1 MRLGVGIVGL
11 GNRWEGRYLPA
22 IRSLAD
28 RFEVRAVCEQVSH
41 RARRAATELN
51 AVAADGFRVM
61 AGRDD
66 IDALLYLADQWYGT
80 TPILA
85 ACDAGKAIYS
95 AASLPGPRAE
105 IDHLLARV
113 EQSGIAFMAE
123 LSKRHAAATVR
134 LKELIA
140 TRLGQPRMLFCHQ
153 RAAQTPAG
161 DRDEAVHARR
171 NLIEMIDWCC
181 YVIDRP
187 PTSVVSVRHAASG
200 REAESD
206 YQMMSLDFSSGDS
219 PGSGPLAQIS
229 SGQYIP
235 ASWEEA
241 IGFRP
246 PAALQVAC
254 ERGIAFID
262 LPTGLVWF
270 DDAGRH
276 QESLESERPVDES
289 MLLQFHRATTS
300 LVRRIGGLGDMVR
313 ALRILEAAAVSQEIG
328 RRIPLADDC

>member
-41 RARRAATELN
+41 RARRAAAELN
-51 AVAADGFRVM
+51 AVAVDGFRVM

-66 IDALLYLADQWYGT
+66 VDALLYLADQWYGAA
-80 TPILA
+80 PILA
-85 ACDAGKAIYS
+85 ACDTGKAIYS
-95 AASLPGPRAE
+95 AASLPGPRGE

-123 LSKRHAAATVR
+123 LSRRHAPATVR

-140 TRLGQPRMLFCHQ
+140 TRLGPPRMLFCHQ
-153 RAAQTPAG
+153 RVPQSPGTSPGESIPAQ
-161 DRDEAVHARR
+161 R

-181 YVIDRP
+181 YVVDRP
-187 PTSVVSVRHAASG
+187 AAHVVSVRHAAPADP
-200 REAESD
+200 AESD
-206 YQMMSLDFSSGDS
+206 YQMMSLDFSATEH
-219 PGSGPLAQIS
+219 PGTGPLAQIS

-235 ASWEEA
+235 VNWEEA

-262 LPTGLVWF
+262 LPTSLVWF

-313 ALRILEAAAVSQEIG
+313 ALQILEAAAESQATG
-328 RRIPLADDC
+328 KRVPLPGC

>member
-1 MRLGVGIVGL
+1 MRLGVGIIGL

-41 RARRAATELN
+41 RARRAAAELN

-66 IDALLYLADQWYGT
+66 IDALLYLADQWYGA

-95 AASLPGPRAE
+95 AASLPRPRGE

-113 EQSGIAFMAE
+113 EQSGVAFMAE
-123 LSKRHAAATVR
+123 LSRRHAPATVR

-140 TRLGQPRMLFCHQ
+140 TRLGLPRMVFCHQ
-153 RAAQTPAG
+153 RVPQPPG
-161 DRDEAVHARR
+161 DNGDEAEQARR

-187 PTSVVSVRHAASG
+187 PSSVVSVRHAAPGGEVSP
-200 REAESD
+200 D
-206 YQMMSLDFSSGDS
+206 YQMMSLDFSAGDS

-241 IGFRP
+241 ISFRP

-270 DDAGRH
+270 DEAGRH

-313 ALRILEAAAVSQEIG
+313 ALRVVEAAAVSQESG
-328 RRIPLADDC
+328 HRIPLGDD

>member
-41 RARRAATELN
+41 RAHRAAAELN

-66 IDALLYLADQWYGT
+66 IDALLYLADQWYGGA
-80 TPILA
+80 PILA

-95 AASLPGPRAE
+95 AASLPGRREE

-123 LSKRHAAATVR
+123 LSRRHAPATVR
-134 LKELIA
+134 LKELMA
-140 TRLGQPRMLFCHQ
+140 TRIGLPQMVFCHQ
-153 RAAQTPAG
+153 RVPHPAG
-161 DRDEAVHARR
+161 DSRDQAEHARR

-181 YVIDRP
+181 YVMNRP
-187 PTSVVSVRHAASG
+187 PSSVVSVRHATSDQRDA
-200 REAESD
+200 SD
-206 YQMMSLDFSSGDS
+206 YQMMSLDFSTGDP
-219 PGSGPLAQIS
+219 PGTGPLAQIS

-262 LPTGLVWF
+262 LPTALVWF

-313 ALRILEAAAVSQEIG
+313 ALRILEAATASQESG
-328 RRIPLADDC
+328 HRIPLGDN

>member
-1 MRLGVGIVGL
+1 MKLGVGIVGL

-41 RARRAATELN
+41 RAHRAAAELN

-66 IDALLYLADQWYGT
+66 VDALLYLADQWYGP

-95 AASLPGPRAE
+95 AASLPGPRGE

-123 LSKRHAAATVR
+123 LSRRHAPATVR

-140 TRLGQPRMLFCHQ
+140 TRLGLPRMVFCHQ
-153 RAAQTPAG
+153 RVPHPPA
-161 DRDEAVHARR
+161 ENQEQAEHVRR

-187 PTSVVSVRHAASG
+187 PSSVVSVRHAAS
-200 REAESD
+200 EQQAAND
-206 YQMMSLDFSSGDS
+206 YQMMSLDYSAG
-219 PGSGPLAQIS
+219 GTTGTGCLAQIS
-229 SGQYIP
+229 CGYYMPQH
-235 ASWEEA
+235 WEEA
-241 IGFRP
+241 VTFRP

-254 ERGIAFID
+254 ENGIAFID
-262 LPTGLVWF
+262 LPTSLVWF
-270 DDAGRH
+270 DTAGRH
-276 QESLESERPVDES
+276 MESLESDRPVGEM
-289 MLLQFHRATTS
+289 MLAQFHRMVTS
-300 LVRRIGGLGDMVR
+300 LVRHVSGLDDTLFAMKVVS
-313 ALRILEAAAVSQEIG
+313 AASISQRKG
-328 RRIPLADDC
+328 RRMPL

>member
-1 MRLGVGIVGL
+1 MRLGVGIIGL
-11 GNRWEGRYLPA
+11 GNRWESRYLPA
-22 IRSLAD
+22 IRTLAD

-41 RARRAATELN
+41 RARRAAAELN
-51 AVAADGFRVM
+51 AMSADGFRVM
-61 AGRDD
+61 ANRDD
-66 IDALLYLADQWYGT
+66 VDALLYLADQWYGP

-95 AASLPGPRAE
+95 AASLPGPRDE

-123 LSKRHAAATVR
+123 LTRRHAPATVR

-140 TRLGQPRMLFCHQ
+140 TRLGPPQMVFCHQ
-153 RAAQTPAG
+153 RVPHPP
-161 DRDEAVHARR
+161 DEKWEQAEYFRR

-187 PTSVVSVRHAASG
+187 PSSVVSVRHAASE
-200 REAESD
+200 RPVASD
-206 YQMMSLDFSSGDS
+206 YQMMSLDFSSDAM
-219 PGSGPLAQIS
+219 PGAGPLAQIS

-235 ASWEEA
+235 SRWEEA
-241 IGFRP
+241 ISFRP

-254 ERGIAFID
+254 QRGIAFID
-262 LPTGLVWF
+262 LPAGLVWF

-276 QESLESERPVDES
+276 QESLESERPVNES

-313 ALRILEAAAVSQEIG
+313 ALRILEAAAASQESGHRVPIG
-328 RRIPLADDC
+328 ND

>member
-1 MRLGVGIVGL
+1 MRLGVGIIGL

-41 RARRAATELN
+41 RARRAAAELN
-51 AVAADGFRVM
+51 AIAADGFRVM

-66 IDALLYLADQWYGT
+66 VDALLYLADQWYGP

-95 AASLPGPRAE
+95 AASLPGPRDE

-123 LSKRHAAATVR
+123 LSRRHAPATVR

-140 TRLGQPRMLFCHQ
+140 TRLGPPRMVFCHQ
-153 RAAQTPAG
+153 RVPHPH
-161 DRDEAVHARR
+161 DENWEQAEYVRR

-187 PTSVVSVRHAASG
+187 PSSVVSVRHDGSERQVA
-200 REAESD
+200 SD
-206 YQMMSLDFSSGDS
+206 YQMMSLDFSSDAM
-219 PGSGPLAQIS
+219 PGTGPLAQIS

-235 ASWEEA
+235 SRWEEA
-241 IGFRP
+241 ISFRP

-254 ERGIAFID
+254 QRGIAFVD
-262 LPTGLVWF
+262 LPVGLVWF

-313 ALRILEAAAVSQEIG
+313 ALRILEAAAVSQESG
-328 RRIPLADDC
+328 HRVPVGND